1 MKTFNFKGCKSYEDI
16 ENEVKKVL
24 KYDTIVDDDDA
35 AEEYFRDCGIEGE
48 VCHRTI
54 ESKQVNIWNEEHQG
68 EEVYQVTIAEHY
80 VDSGSNDY
88 VYSYSID

>member
-1 MKTFNFKGCKSYEDI
+1 MNAINFLNCKSYEDI
-16 ENEVKKVL
+16 ENAIKNAL
-24 KYDTIVDDDDA
+24 KYKEVVADDEA

-54 ESKQVNIWNEEHQG
+54 ESKQVTIWNEDHQG